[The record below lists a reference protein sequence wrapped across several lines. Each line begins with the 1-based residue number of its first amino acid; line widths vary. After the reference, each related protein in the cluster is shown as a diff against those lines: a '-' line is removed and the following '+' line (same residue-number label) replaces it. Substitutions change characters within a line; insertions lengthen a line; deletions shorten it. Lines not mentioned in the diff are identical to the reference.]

1 MIEYNKEKY
10 LKLLSKEYKNI
21 TEVTEEII
29 NLEAILNLPKGTEVF
44 LSDIHGEYEPFTHI
58 LNNGAGII
66 KNKIETIFEH
76 SITEKEKNTLAT
88 LIYYPEEKLQL
99 VKQQVQDLDEWY
111 VITLYRLIEV
121 AKKVSSKYTR
131 SKVRKAINSG
141 FEYIIDELLHSQV
154 NNEKDK
160 ENYYKQIIKTI
171 IELDRA
177 DSFIIA
183 ISDLIKRMAI
193 DHLHIIGDI
202 YDRGRYPDLVLDR
215 LMSFHSLDIQW
226 GNHDILWMG
235 AGCGNKAS
243 IATVVRI
250 CARYNNIGLL
260 EDSYGI
266 NIRPLSTFA
275 QEKYKN
281 DNCIQFMPKVF
292 EYNKYDNSDRNNIA
306 KIHKAITIIQFKIE
320 GQMIKKHP
328 EYHLENRLLL
338 DKINFAKGTI
348 EIDGNEYELNDNNFP
363 TVDINNPYKLTKDEQ
378 EVIDRLAESFVHS
391 ESLSRHL
398 NYLYTKGEIY
408 TIFNNNLLFH
418 GCVPTDENGELR
430 KVVFMGK
437 ELKGKAYF
445 DEINDVVNKVF
456 ATKQPDLID
465 IMWFLWISPESPF
478 FGKEK
483 MATFESYFV
492 KDKNVGKEPKNP
504 YYKYA
509 ENEDFCIMLLKEF
522 GLEGEDCH
530 ILNGHMPVK
539 AKNGES
545 PIKANGKLLIIDG
558 GFAKSYRENTGNAG
572 YILTYN
578 SNGLL
583 LSQIKPFESVEEAIK
598 EETDIISEIIVKK
611 TNGVRKRVGDTDIG
625 TRLKHEIED
634 LQELLKAYRN
644 GDIKEN

>member
-281 DNCIQFMPKVF
+281 DNCVQFMPKVF

-348 EIDGNEYELNDNNFP
+348 EIDGNE
-363 TVDINNPYKLTKDEQ
+363 
-378 EVIDRLAESFVHS
+378 
-391 ESLSRHL
+391 
-398 NYLYTKGEIY
+398 
-408 TIFNNNLLFH
+408 
-418 GCVPTDENGELR
+418 
-430 KVVFMGK
+430 
-437 ELKGKAYF
+437 
-445 DEINDVVNKVF
+445 
-456 ATKQPDLID
+456 
-465 IMWFLWISPESPF
+465 
-478 FGKEK
+478 
-483 MATFESYFV
+483 
-492 KDKNVGKEPKNP
+492 
-504 YYKYA
+504 
-509 ENEDFCIMLLKEF
+509 
-522 GLEGEDCH
+522 
-530 ILNGHMPVK
+530 
-539 AKNGES
+539 
-545 PIKANGKLLIIDG
+545 
-558 GFAKSYRENTGNAG
+558 
-572 YILTYN
+572 
-578 SNGLL
+578 
-583 LSQIKPFESVEEAIK
+583 
-598 EETDIISEIIVKK
+598 
-611 TNGVRKRVGDTDIG
+611 
-625 TRLKHEIED
+625 
-634 LQELLKAYRN
+634 
-644 GDIKEN
+644 